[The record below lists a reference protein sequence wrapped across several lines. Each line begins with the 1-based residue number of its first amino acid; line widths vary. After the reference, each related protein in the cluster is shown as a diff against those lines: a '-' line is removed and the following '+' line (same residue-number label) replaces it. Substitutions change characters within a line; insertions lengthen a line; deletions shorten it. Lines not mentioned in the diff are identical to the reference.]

1 MTENSFKSVYD
12 APIGKMIIVSDG
24 ESIIEIDHVNYD
36 EPITSNPDELCQ
48 LATKQLDEYFAG
60 TRIEFN
66 LPLKATKGTYFQKAA
81 WQALTT
87 IPYGE
92 TISYGEQAKRM
103 NNPKA
108 VRAVGGAN
116 GKNPFS
122 IVVPC
127 HRVIGANG
135 TLTGYTGGMSRK
147 EWLLDFE
154 SKMRVNE
161 MRDTKG
167 I

>member
-1 MTENSFKSVYD
+1 MEDTIYKMLYD
-12 APIGKMIIVSDG
+12 APIGKMIIVSNG
-24 ESIIEIDHVNYD
+24 VSLIEIDHVNH
-36 EPITSNPDELCQ
+36 EELMTSNPDELCQ

-60 TRIEFN
+60 KRTSFD
-66 LPLKATKGTYFQKAA
+66 LPLQPKGTDFQLKA
-81 WQALTT
+81 WVALTT

-103 NNPKA
+103 DNPKA

-135 TLTGYTGGMSRK
+135 TLTGYTGGMNRK

-154 SKMRVNE
+154 LKMVNSE
-161 MRDTKG
+161 LKMLNNE
-167 I
+167 

>member
-1 MTENSFKSVYD
+1 MNMTAKSFKSVYD
-12 APIGKMIIVSDG
+12 APIGKMIIISDG
-24 ESIIEIDHVNYD
+24 ESIIEIDHVNHD
-36 EPITSNPDELCQ
+36 EPIISNPDELCN
-48 LATKQLDEYFAG
+48 LAAKQLDEYFAG
-60 TRIEFN
+60 ARIEFD
-66 LPLKATKGTYFQKAA
+66 LPLKTIKGTEFQKAA

-135 TLTGYTGGMSRK
+135 TLTGYTGGMNRK

-154 SKMRVNE
+154 RSVLDKAN
-161 MRDTKG
+161 K
-167 I
+167 

>member
-1 MTENSFKSVYD
+1 MEDTIYKMFYD
-12 APIGKMIIVSDG
+12 APIGKMIIVSNG
-24 ESIIEIDHVNYD
+24 VSLIEIDHVNH
-36 EPITSNPDELCQ
+36 EELMTSNPDDFCQ
-48 LATKQLDEYFAG
+48 LAAKQLDEYFAG
-60 TRIEFN
+60 KRTSFD
-66 LPLKATKGTYFQKAA
+66 LPLKPQGTDFQLKA
-81 WQALTT
+81 WVALTT

-103 NNPKA
+103 DNPKA

-135 TLTGYTGGMSRK
+135 TLTGYTGGMNRK
-147 EWLLDFE
+147 EWLLSFE
-154 SKMRVNE
+154 LKMVNSE
-161 MRDTKG
+161 RKMLNNE
-167 I
+167 

>member
-1 MTENSFKSVYD
+1 MTANSFKSVYN
-12 APIGKMIIVSDG
+12 APIGKMIIISDG
-24 ESIIEIDHVNYD
+24 EAIIEIDHVNHN
-36 EPITSNPDELCQ
+36 EPIISNPDELCS
-48 LATKQLDEYFAG
+48 LATKQLDEYFTG
-60 TRIEFN
+60 TRIEFE
-66 LPLKATKGTYFQKAA
+66 LPLKATKGTDFQKAA
-81 WQALTT
+81 WQVLTT

-135 TLTGYTGGMSRK
+135 TLTGYTGGMNRK
-147 EWLLDFE
+147 EWLLNFE
-154 SKMRVNE
+154 RSVLDKSN
-161 MRDTKG
+161 K
-167 I
+167 

>member
-1 MTENSFKSVYD
+1 MEYTTYKMLYD
-12 APIGKMIIVSDG
+12 APIGKMIIISDG
-24 ESIIEIDHVNYD
+24 MSIIEIDHVNHD
-36 EPITSNPDELCQ
+36 ETIVSSPDELC
-48 LATKQLDEYFAG
+48 LKVSRQLDEYFVG
-60 TRIEFN
+60 KRTKFD
-66 LPLKATKGTYFQKAA
+66 LPLRTTKGTDFQKAA
-81 WQALTT
+81 WQTLTS

-92 TISYGEQAKRM
+92 TISYGEQAKIM
-103 NNPKA
+103 DNPKA

-135 TLTGYTGGMSRK
+135 TLTGYTGGMNRK

-154 SKMRVNE
+154 RSVVG
-161 MRDTKG
+161 KG
-167 I
+167 ESSE

>member
-1 MTENSFKSVYD
+1 MPENSFKSVYE
-12 APIGKMIIVSDG
+12 APIGKMIIISDG
-24 ESIIEIDHVNYD
+24 ESIIEIDHVNHD
-36 EPITSNPDELCQ
+36 EPITSNPDELCNF
-48 LATKQLDEYFAG
+48 ATKQLDEYFAG
-60 TRIEFN
+60 TRIEFD
-66 LPLKATKGTYFQKAA
+66 LPLKATKGTDFQEAA

-87 IPYGE
+87 IPYGA

-154 SKMRVNE
+154 RKMKIR
-161 MRDTKG
+161 
-167 I
+167 

>member
-1 MTENSFKSVYD
+1 MEEITYKQLYD

-24 ESIIEIDHVNYD
+24 EAIIEIDHVNND

-60 TRIEFN
+60 QRTEFD
-66 LPLKATKGTYFQKAA
+66 LPLKAIKGTDFQKAA
-81 WQALTT
+81 WQALTS

-92 TISYGEQAKRM
+92 TISYSEQAKRM
-103 NNPKA
+103 DNPKA

-116 GKNPFS
+116 SKNPFS

-135 TLTGYTGGMSRK
+135 TLTGYTGGMNRK

-154 SKMRVNE
+154 RSVLDK
-161 MRDTKG
+161 TQ
-167 I
+167 

>member
-1 MTENSFKSVYD
+1 MTASSYKSVYN
-12 APIGKMIIVSDG
+12 APIGKMIILSDG
-24 ESIIEIDHVNYD
+24 ESIIEIDHINHD
-36 EPITSNPDELCQ
+36 EPIMSNPDELCQ

-60 TRIEFN
+60 TRIEFD
-66 LPLKATKGTYFQKAA
+66 LPLKAIKGTDFQKAA

-127 HRVIGANG
+127 HRGIGANG
-135 TLTGYTGGMSRK
+135 TLTGYTGGMNRK

-154 SKMRVNE
+154 HSILEKAN
-161 MRDTKG
+161 T
-167 I
+167 

>member
-1 MTENSFKSVYD
+1 MEGTTYKMLYD
-12 APIGKMIIVSDG
+12 APIGKMIIVSNG
-24 ESIIEIDHVNYD
+24 VSLIEIDHVNH
-36 EPITSNPDELCQ
+36 EELMTSNPDELCQ
-48 LATKQLDEYFAG
+48 LAAKQLDEYFAG
-60 TRIEFN
+60 QRTSFD
-66 LPLKATKGTYFQKAA
+66 LPLLPKGTDFQRKA
-81 WQALTT
+81 WTALTT

-103 NNPKA
+103 DNPKA

-135 TLTGYTGGMSRK
+135 TLTGYTGGMNRK

-154 SKMRVNE
+154 RSVLNKKKQTLSR
-161 MRDTKG
+161 
-167 I
+167 

>member
-24 ESIIEIDHVNYD
+24 ESIIEIDHVNHN
-36 EPITSNPDELCQ
+36 ESITSNPDELCH

-60 TRIEFN
+60 TRIEFD
-66 LPLKATKGTYFQKAA
+66 LPLKAVKGTDFQKAA
-81 WQALTT
+81 WQALAT

-135 TLTGYTGGMSRK
+135 TLTGYTGGMNRK
-147 EWLLDFE
+147 EWLLEFE
-154 SKMRVNE
+154 RSILDKAN
-161 MRDTKG
+161 K
-167 I
+167 

>member
-24 ESIIEIDHVNYD
+24 ESIIEIDHVNHN
-36 EPITSNPDELCQ
+36 ESITSNPDELCH

-60 TRIEFN
+60 TRIEFD
-66 LPLKATKGTYFQKAA
+66 LPLKAIKGTDFQRAA

-92 TISYGEQAKRM
+92 TISYGEQGKRM

-154 SKMRVNE
+154 RKMKTR
-161 MRDTKG
+161 
-167 I
+167 

>member
-1 MTENSFKSVYD
+1 MNTNTFTVVYQ
-12 APIGKMIIVSDG
+12 APIGTMVIISNGDA
-24 ESIIEIDHVNYD
+24 IIEIDHINHE
-36 EPITSNPDELCQ
+36 EPITENPDKLCEQ
-48 LATKQLDEYFAG
+48 VTKQLDEYFSGSRTA
-60 TRIEFN
+60 FD
-66 LPLKATKGTYFQKAA
+66 LPLSYKGTPFQEAA
-81 WQALTT
+81 WLALQT

-103 NNPKA
+103 ENPKA

-122 IVVPC
+122 IVIPC

-154 SKMRVNE
+154 KQNSEK
-161 MRDTKG
+161 
-167 I
+167 

>member
-1 MTENSFKSVYD
+1 MNMTANSFKSVYD
-12 APIGKMIIVSDG
+12 APIGKMIIISNG
-24 ESIIEIDHVNYD
+24 EAIIGIDHINHD
-36 EPITSNPDELCQ
+36 DPITSNPDELCN

-60 TRIEFN
+60 ARTEFD
-66 LPLKATKGTYFQKAA
+66 LPLKAVKGTDFQKAA
-81 WQALTT
+81 WQALAT

-103 NNPKA
+103 NSPKA

-154 SKMRVNE
+154 RSVVDK
-161 MRDTKG
+161 TQ
-167 I
+167 

>member
-1 MTENSFKSVYD
+1 MTANSFKSVYD

-24 ESIIEIDHVNYD
+24 DSIIEIDHVNHD
-36 EPITSNPDELCQ
+36 ESITSNPDELCN

-60 TRIEFN
+60 TRIEFD
-66 LPLKATKGTYFQKAA
+66 LPLKAIKGTDFQKAA

-103 NNPKA
+103 DNPKA

-147 EWLLDFE
+147 EWLLEFE
-154 SKMRVNE
+154 RSILDKAN
-161 MRDTKG
+161 K
-167 I
+167 

>member
-1 MTENSFKSVYD
+1 MTAKSFKSVYD
-12 APIGKMIIVSDG
+12 APIGKMIIISDG
-24 ESIIEIDHVNYD
+24 EAIVEIDHVNHD
-36 EPITSNPDELCQ
+36 ESITSNPDELCN
-48 LATKQLDEYFAG
+48 LATKQLDEYFTG
-60 TRIEFN
+60 TRIDFD
-66 LPLKATKGTYFQKAA
+66 LPLKTTKGTDFQKAA

-103 NNPKA
+103 NTPKA

-147 EWLLDFE
+147 EWLLEFE
-154 SKMRVNE
+154 RSILENANK
-161 MRDTKG
+161 
-167 I
+167 

>member
-1 MTENSFKSVYD
+1 MEDTTYKMFYD
-12 APIGKMIIVSDG
+12 APIGKMIIVSNG
-24 ESIIEIDHVNYD
+24 VSLIEIDHVNH
-36 EPITSNPDELCQ
+36 EELMISNPDDLCQ
-48 LATKQLDEYFAG
+48 LAAKQLDEYFAG
-60 TRIEFN
+60 HRIEFD
-66 LPLKATKGTYFQKAA
+66 LPLRAIKGTEFQKVA

-103 NNPKA
+103 DNPKA

-135 TLTGYTGGMSRK
+135 TLTGYTGGMNRK

-154 SKMRVNE
+154 RSVIDK
-161 MRDTKG
+161 TQ
-167 I
+167 

>member
-1 MTENSFKSVYD
+1 MEETIYKMLYD
-12 APIGKMIIVSDG
+12 APIGKMLIRSNGQAMV
-24 ESIIEIDHVNYD
+24 EIDHINVELD
-36 EPITSNPDELCQ
+36 ITENPDELC
-48 LATKQLDEYFAG
+48 LEASRQLDEYFAG
-60 TRIEFN
+60 KRTHFD
-66 LPLKATKGTYFQKAA
+66 LPLESKGTDFQRKA
-81 WQALTT
+81 WVALSS

-103 NNPKA
+103 DNPKA

-135 TLTGYTGGMSRK
+135 TLTGYTGGMNRK

-154 SKMRVNE
+154 RSVLNKA
-161 MRDTKG
+161 
-167 I
+167 

>member
-1 MTENSFKSVYD
+1 MTANSFKSIYD
-12 APIGKMIIVSDG
+12 APIGKIIIVSDG
-24 ESIIEIDHVNYD
+24 ESIIEIDHVNHD
-36 EPITSNPDELCQ
+36 EPIISNPDELCN
-48 LATKQLDEYFAG
+48 LAAKQLDEYFAG
-60 TRIEFN
+60 TRIEFD
-66 LPLKATKGTYFQKAA
+66 LPLKAVKGTDFQKAA

-103 NNPKA
+103 KNPKA

-135 TLTGYTGGMSRK
+135 TLTGYTGGMNRK
-147 EWLLDFE
+147 EWLLEFE
-154 SKMRVNE
+154 RSILDKAN
-161 MRDTKG
+161 K
-167 I
+167 

>member
-1 MTENSFKSVYD
+1 MEETTYKLLYD
-12 APIGKMIIVSDG
+12 APIGKMIIISNGNAV
-24 ESIIEIDHVNYD
+24 IEIDHINT
-36 EPITSNPDELCQ
+36 ELELIENPDELC
-48 LATKQLDEYFAG
+48 LKVSRQLDEYFAG
-60 TRIEFN
+60 ERKHFD
-66 LPLKATKGTYFQKAA
+66 LPLQRAGTDFQRKAWA
-81 WQALTT
+81 ALTT

-103 NNPKA
+103 DTPKA

-135 TLTGYTGGMSRK
+135 TLTGYTGGMNRK

-154 SKMRVNE
+154 RSILKAR
-161 MRDTKG
+161 
-167 I
+167 

>member
-1 MTENSFKSVYD
+1 MTTNSFKSIYD
-12 APIGKMIIVSDG
+12 APIGKMIIISDG
-24 ESIIEIDHVNYD
+24 ESIIEIDHINHD
-36 EPITSNPDELCQ
+36 EPITSNPDKLCQ

-60 TRIEFN
+60 TRFEFD
-66 LPLKATKGTYFQKAA
+66 LPLKATKGTDFQKAA
-81 WQALTT
+81 WRALTT

-135 TLTGYTGGMSRK
+135 TLTGYTGGMNRK

-154 SKMRVNE
+154 SKMRVNG
-161 MRDTKG
+161 MRDTKS

>member
-12 APIGKMIIVSDG
+12 APIGKMIIISDG
-24 ESIIEIDHVNYD
+24 EAIIEIDHINHD
-36 EPITSNPDELCQ
+36 ESITSNADELCQ

-60 TRIEFN
+60 TRIEFK
-66 LPLKATKGTYFQKAA
+66 LPLKAIKGTEFQKAA

-92 TISYGEQAKRM
+92 TISYGEQARRM

-135 TLTGYTGGMSRK
+135 ALTGYTGGMSRK

-154 SKMRVNE
+154 RSVLDKAN
-161 MRDTKG
+161 K
-167 I
+167 

>member
-1 MTENSFKSVYD
+1 MEGSTHKMLYE
-12 APIGKMIIVSDG
+12 APIGKMIIVSNG
-24 ESIIEIDHVNYD
+24 EAIIEIDHINHYETIVCNH
-36 EPITSNPDELCQ
+36 DELCIKVSHQ
-48 LATKQLDEYFAG
+48 LNEYFTG
-60 TRIEFN
+60 KRTEFD
-66 LPLKATKGTYFQKAA
+66 LPLRATKGTDFQKTA
-81 WQALTT
+81 WQALTS

-103 NNPKA
+103 GNPKA

-135 TLTGYTGGMSRK
+135 TLTGYTGGMNRK

-154 SKMRVNE
+154 RSVIDR
-161 MRDTKG
+161 TQ
-167 I
+167 